1 MLRKSSLGLLGR
13 LPLIAGS
20 LALAAGA
27 CSHSTAGLNGAG
39 GAGGQGGGTG
49 GAAGS
54 VAGAAG
60 GSVAGAAGSSVA
72 GAGGGQATAGA
83 GGAAGGGAGGQSIGG
98 AAGSAVAG
106 SSGGGAAGAGGQPRD
121 GGASDMAPTCPVTFD
136 GSNLSSGLVSW
147 WRAEGNG
154 NDSAGHNNNGF
165 LENVTFVPG
174 PLGGLAFSFDGLT
187 SDVVVQ
193 TSTTLDV
200 ATGFGISFWVKV
212 AAWPSANT
220 FIFNKWVYGQEDKRV
235 SVAPDG
241 HLVFFLYPTTS
252 QEVISSTALTLNTWH
267 HVAATYDGATERI
280 YIDGTLDASASATGD
295 VGDGTGSLTF
305 AHNAVRGAQESQN
318 NGFFS
323 GALDEVRWYNR
334 ALSAAEI
341 TALHDGCN

>member
-1 MLRKSSLGLLGR
+1 MMLARRFSWHGLFLF
-13 LPLIAGS
+13 AGS
-20 LALAAGA
+20 FALAAGG
-27 CSHSTAGLNGAG
+27 CHSTAGLNGVG
-39 GAGGQGGGTG
+39 GAGGQGGAGTG

-60 GSVAGAAGSSVA
+60 GSVAGA
-72 GAGGGQATAGA
+72 GGGQATAGA
-83 GGAAGGGAGGQSIGG
+83 GGAIGGGAGGQSIGG

-106 SSGGGAAGAGGQPRD
+106 SGGGGAGGAGGQPRD
-121 GGASDMAPTCPVTFD
+121 GGASDASRTCPVVFD

-154 NDSAGHNNNGF
+154 TDSAGHNNNGF

-174 PLGGLAFSFDGLT
+174 PLGGQAFSFDGLT

-220 FIFNKWVYGQEDKRV
+220 FIVNKWVTGQEDKRV

-252 QEVISSTALTLNTWH
+252 QEVVSSTALTLSTWH
-267 HVAATYDGATERI
+267 HVAATYDGATVKI
-280 YIDGTLDASASATGD
+280 YIDGTVDAATAAAGD
-295 VGDGTGSLTF
+295 VGDSTGSLTF

-318 NGFFS
+318 NGFFA

-334 ALSAAEI
+334 ALSAGEI